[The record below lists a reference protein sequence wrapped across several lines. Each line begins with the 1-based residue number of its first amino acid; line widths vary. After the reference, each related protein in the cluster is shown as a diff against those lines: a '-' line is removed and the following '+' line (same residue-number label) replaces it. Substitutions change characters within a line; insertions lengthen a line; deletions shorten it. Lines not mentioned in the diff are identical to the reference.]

1 MTEVENADGKTPG
14 DALNTSF
21 NDFGK
26 IQLIEDTGKNL
37 RMDLIYGPDQE
48 RWYSELSHNGTDVR
62 TTVYAG
68 EYEKITEN
76 GNTRE
81 FYYLDG
87 NTIAIKENGSVKTY
101 LVFTDNLGSIL
112 SVMDENG

>member
-1 MTEVENADGKTPG
+1 MVNDV
-14 DALNTSF
+14 LVTSF
-21 NDFGK
+21 NDFG
-26 IQLIEDTGKNL
+26 IILLVVDNGKSH
-37 RMDLIYGPDQE
+37 RVDFTYGPDQE
-48 RWYSELSHNGTDVR
+48 RWFSELSHNGTDIR

-87 NTIAIKENGSVKTY
+87 NTIAIKENDSVKTY
-101 LVFTDNLGSIL
+101 LAFTDNLIR
-112 SVMDENG
+112 DIQ